1 MRRFLPIVLGLLL
14 LGAAASAQ
22 DTRRQESRKA
32 QLEKEIA
39 AINRQ
44 LKDNARS
51 SSRALTD
58 LALVRRKIA
67 ARQELI
73 AESDREIRALDDSMK
88 VRQQEIDRLQA
99 RHDTLSLYYNR
110 LVRGAYKNRDSR
122 LWYMYILSSE
132 NIGQA
137 VRRFGYLRGLSR
149 NMSEQ
154 AKRIQETAA
163 ALELEKE
170 RLAGLKEEAQV
181 LRGQRQADV
190 DALRGEEGESAG
202 LVARLEKDRRKYQ
215 NDLKKKNREVE
226 ALNREIA
233 EIIRKAT
240 AKPKSGGKSTSKGG
254 KTTST
259 AVDEKLSSSFAANKG
274 RLPWPVEGT
283 VIESYGQHY
292 HPVYKNVK
300 LPFNNGVTLAVSR
313 GAQAHAVFDGTV
325 AQVVVIPG
333 YNQSR
338 GAQAHAVFDG
348 TVAQVVVIP
357 GYNQCVLVQ
366 HGSYFT
372 FYCKLKAVSVKA
384 GEKVKT
390 GQVLGTV
397 DTLSGEDQF
406 HFQLWQERTPQN
418 PENWLR

>member
-14 LGAAASAQ
+14 VGAAVSAQ

-240 AKPKSGGKSTSKGG
+240 AKPKSGGKSTAKGG

-259 AVDEKLSSSFAANKG
+259 AVDETLSKNFAANKG

-300 LPFNNGVTLAVSR
+300 LPFNNGVTLAV
-313 GAQAHAVFDGTV
+313 A
-325 AQVVVIPG
+325 
-333 YNQSR
+333 R

>member
-137 VRRFGYLRGLSR
+137 VRRFGYLKGLSR

-240 AKPKSGGKSTSKGG
+240 AKPKSGGKSTAKGG

-259 AVDEKLSSSFAANKG
+259 AVDETLSKNFAANKG

-300 LPFNNGVTLAVSR
+300 LPFNNGVTLAV
-313 GAQAHAVFDGTV
+313 A
-325 AQVVVIPG
+325 
-333 YNQSR
+333 R

>member
-1 MRRFLPIVLGLLL
+1 MRRFLPVVLGLLL
-14 LGAAASAQ
+14 MGAAVSAQ
-22 DTRRQESRKA
+22 DTRRQETRKA

-58 LALVRRKIA
+58 LSLVRRKIA

-73 AESDREIRALDDSMK
+73 AESDREIQALNDSML
-88 VRQQEIDRLQA
+88 VRQREIDRLQA

-110 LVRGAYKNRDSR
+110 LVRSAYKNRDSR
-122 LWYMYILSSE
+122 IWYMYILSSD

-137 VRRFGYLRGLSR
+137 VRRFGYLKGLSR

-154 AKRIQETAA
+154 AKHIQETAA

-170 RLAGLKEEAQV
+170 RLAGLKADAQA
-181 LRGQRQADV
+181 LRNQRQSDV
-190 DALRGEEGESAG
+190 DALRSEEGENAS

-215 NDLKKKNREVE
+215 QDIQKKNREVE

-240 AKPKSGGKSTSKGG
+240 AKPKSSGNAKKSGG

-259 AVDEKLSSSFAANKG
+259 AVDEKLSNSFAANKG
-274 RLPWPVEGT
+274 RLPWPVEGS

-300 LPFNNGVTLAVSR
+300 MPFNNGVTLAVAR
-313 GAQAHAVFDGTV
+313 GAQVHAVFDGTV
-325 AQVVVIPG
+325 TQVVM
-333 YNQSR
+333 
-338 GAQAHAVFDG
+338 
-348 TVAQVVVIP
+348 IP

-372 FYCKLKAVSVKA
+372 FYCKLKSVSVKA
-384 GEKVKT
+384 GDQVKT

-397 DTLSGEDQF
+397 DTISGEDQF
-406 HFQLWQERTPQN
+406 HFQLWKERNPQN

>member
-14 LGAAASAQ
+14 VGAAASAQ

-137 VRRFGYLRGLSR
+137 VRRFGYLKGLSR

-215 NDLKKKNREVE
+215 NDLRKKNREVE

-240 AKPKSGGKSTSKGG
+240 AKPKSGGKSTARGG

-259 AVDEKLSSSFAANKG
+259 AVDETLSKNFAANKG

-333 YNQSR
+333 YNQ
-338 GAQAHAVFDG
+338 
-348 TVAQVVVIP
+348 
-357 GYNQCVLVQ
+357 CVLVQ

-372 FYCKLKAVSVKA
+372 FYCKLKSVTVKA

-390 GQVLGTV
+390 GQALGTV

>member
-1 MRRFLPIVLGLLL
+1 VRRSLLILLGLLL
-14 LGAAASAQ
+14 VGAAVSAQ
-22 DTRRQESRKA
+22 DTRRQENRKA

-44 LKDNARS
+44 LRDNARS
-51 SSRALTD
+51 SSQALTD
-58 LALVRRKIA
+58 LSLVRRKIA

-73 AESDREIRALDDSMK
+73 TESDREIQALDDSMK
-88 VRQQEIDRLQA
+88 VRQREIDRLQA

-110 LVRGAYKNRDSR
+110 LVKGAYKNRDSR

-137 VRRFGYLRGLSR
+137 VRRFGYLKGLSR

-154 AKRIQETAA
+154 GKRIQETAA

-170 RLAGLKEEAQV
+170 RLAV
-181 LRGQRQADV
+181 LRGEAQALRSQRQEAV
-190 DALRGEEGESAG
+190 DALRGEEAESASV
-202 LVARLEKDRRKYQ
+202 VARLEKDRKKYQ

-233 EIIRKAT
+233 AIIRRAT
-240 AKPKSGGKSTSKGG
+240 SKGSGGKAAKGG

-325 AQVVVIPG
+325 
-333 YNQSR
+333 S
-338 GAQAHAVFDG
+338 
-348 TVAQVVVIP
+348 QVVVIP

-366 HGSYFT
+366 HGAYFT
-372 FYCKLKAVSVKA
+372 FYCKLKSVTVKA

>member
-14 LGAAASAQ
+14 VGAAVSAQ

-58 LALVRRKIA
+58 LALVRRKIS

-73 AESDREIRALDDSMK
+73 AESDREICALDDSMK

-137 VRRFGYLRGLSR
+137 VRRFGYLKGLSR

-154 AKRIQETAA
+154 AKNIQETAA
-163 ALELEKE
+163 ALELEKD

-190 DALRGEEGESAG
+190 DALRGEEGESAS

-215 NDLKKKNREVE
+215 DDLRKKNREVE

-233 EIIRKAT
+233 AIIRKAT
-240 AKPKSGGKSTSKGG
+240 AKPKAGSKSTAKGG

-259 AVDEKLSSSFAANKG
+259 AVDETLSKNFASNKG

-300 LPFNNGVTLAVSR
+300 LPFNNGVTLAVAR
-313 GAQAHAVFDGTV
+313 GAQAKAVFDGTV
-325 AQVVVIPG
+325 
-333 YNQSR
+333 S
-338 GAQAHAVFDG
+338 
-348 TVAQVVVIP
+348 QVVVIP

-372 FYCKLKAVSVKA
+372 FYCKLKSVTVKA

>member
-14 LGAAASAQ
+14 VGAAVSAQ

-190 DALRGEEGESAG
+190 DALRSEEGESAS

-259 AVDEKLSSSFAANKG
+259 AVDETLSKNFAANKG

-300 LPFNNGVTLAVSR
+300 LPFNNGVTLAV
-313 GAQAHAVFDGTV
+313 A
-325 AQVVVIPG
+325 
-333 YNQSR
+333 R

>member
-14 LGAAASAQ
+14 VGAAVSAQ

-58 LALVRRKIA
+58 LALVRRKIS

-88 VRQQEIDRLQA
+88 VRQQEINRLQA

-137 VRRFGYLRGLSR
+137 VRRFGYLKGLSR

-154 AKRIQETAA
+154 AKNIQETAA
-163 ALELEKE
+163 ALELEKD

-190 DALRGEEGESAG
+190 DALRGEEGESAS

-215 NDLKKKNREVE
+215 DDLRKKNREVE

-240 AKPKSGGKSTSKGG
+240 AKPKSSGKSTAKGG

-259 AVDEKLSSSFAANKG
+259 AVDETLSKNFASNKG

-300 LPFNNGVTLAVSR
+300 LPFNNGVTLAVAR
-313 GAQAHAVFDGTV
+313 GAQAKAVFDGTV
-325 AQVVVIPG
+325 
-333 YNQSR
+333 S
-338 GAQAHAVFDG
+338 
-348 TVAQVVVIP
+348 QVVVIP

-372 FYCKLKAVSVKA
+372 FYCKLKSVTVKA

>member
-1 MRRFLPIVLGLLL
+1 MRRFLPVVLGLLL
-14 LGAAASAQ
+14 MGAAVSAQ
-22 DTRRQESRKA
+22 DTRRQETRKA
-32 QLEKEIA
+32 QLEKEID

-58 LALVRRKIA
+58 LSLVRRKIA

-73 AESDREIRALDDSMK
+73 AESDREIQALNDSMQ
-88 VRQQEIDRLQA
+88 VRQREIDRLQA

-110 LVRGAYKNRDSR
+110 LVRSAYKNRDSR
-122 LWYMYILSSE
+122 IWYMYILSSD

-137 VRRFGYLRGLSR
+137 VRRFGYLKGLSR

-154 AKRIQETAA
+154 AKHIQETAA

-170 RLAGLKEEAQV
+170 RLAGLKADAQA
-181 LRGQRQADV
+181 LRNQRQSDV
-190 DALRGEEGESAG
+190 EALRGEEGENAS

-215 NDLKKKNREVE
+215 QDLQKKNREVE

-240 AKPKSGGKSTSKGG
+240 AKPKSSGNAKKSGG

-259 AVDEKLSSSFAANKG
+259 AVDEKLSNSFAANKG
-274 RLPWPVEGT
+274 RLPWPVEGS

-300 LPFNNGVTLAVSR
+300 MPFNNGVTLAVAR
-313 GAQAHAVFDGTV
+313 GAQVHAVFDGTV
-325 AQVVVIPG
+325 TQVVM
-333 YNQSR
+333 
-338 GAQAHAVFDG
+338 
-348 TVAQVVVIP
+348 IP

-372 FYCKLKAVSVKA
+372 FYCKLKSVSVKA
-384 GEKVKT
+384 GDQVKT

-397 DTLSGEDQF
+397 DTISGEDQF
-406 HFQLWQERTPQN
+406 HFQLWKERNPQN

>member
-14 LGAAASAQ
+14 VGAAVSAQ

-58 LALVRRKIA
+58 LALVRRKIS

-137 VRRFGYLRGLSR
+137 VRRFGYLKGLSR

-154 AKRIQETAA
+154 AKNIQETAA
-163 ALELEKE
+163 ALELEKD

-190 DALRGEEGESAG
+190 DALRGEEGESAS

-215 NDLKKKNREVE
+215 DDLRKKNHEVE

-233 EIIRKAT
+233 AIIRKAT
-240 AKPKSGGKSTSKGG
+240 AKPKSSGKSTAKGG

-259 AVDEKLSSSFAANKG
+259 AVDETLSKNFASNKG

-300 LPFNNGVTLAVSR
+300 LPFNNGVTLAVAR
-313 GAQAHAVFDGTV
+313 GAQAKAVFDGTV
-325 AQVVVIPG
+325 
-333 YNQSR
+333 S
-338 GAQAHAVFDG
+338 
-348 TVAQVVVIP
+348 QVVVIP

-372 FYCKLKAVSVKA
+372 FYCKLKSVSVKA

>member
-14 LGAAASAQ
+14 VGAAVSAQ

-259 AVDEKLSSSFAANKG
+259 AVDETLSKNFAANKG

-300 LPFNNGVTLAVSR
+300 LPFNNGVTLAV
-313 GAQAHAVFDGTV
+313 A
-325 AQVVVIPG
+325 
-333 YNQSR
+333 R

>member
-14 LGAAASAQ
+14 VGAAASAQ

-44 LKDNARS
+44 LKDNAKS

-73 AESDREIRALDDSMK
+73 AESDREIHALDDSMK

-137 VRRFGYLRGLSR
+137 VRRFGYLKGLSR

-163 ALELEKE
+163 ELELEKE
-170 RLAGLKEEAQV
+170 RLQGLKDEAQI

-202 LVARLEKDRRKYQ
+202 LVARLEKDRKKYQ

-240 AKPKSGGKSTSKGG
+240 AKPKSGGKSTAKGG

-259 AVDEKLSSSFAANKG
+259 AIDETLSNSFAANKG

-300 LPFNNGVTLAVSR
+300 LPFNNGVTLAVAR
-313 GAQAHAVFDGTV
+313 GTQAK
-325 AQVVVIPG
+325 
-333 YNQSR
+333 
-338 GAQAHAVFDG
+338 AVFDG

-366 HGSYFT
+366 HGAYFT
-372 FYCKLKAVSVKA
+372 FYCKLKSVTVKA

-397 DTLSGEDQF
+397 DTISGEDQF
-406 HFQLWQERTPQN
+406 HFQLWKERNPQN

>member
-1 MRRFLPIVLGLLL
+1 MRRLIPIVLGLLL

-39 AINRQ
+39 TINRQ

-58 LALVRRKIA
+58 LSLVRRKIS

-73 AESDREIRALDDSMK
+73 AESDREIHALDDSIR
-88 VRQQEIDRLQA
+88 VRQKEIDRLQA
-99 RHDTLSLYYNR
+99 RHDTLTLYYNR
-110 LVRGAYKNRDSR
+110 LVRSAYKNRDSR
-122 LWYMYILSSE
+122 IWYMYILSSE

-137 VRRFGYLRGLSR
+137 VRRFGYLKGLSR

-154 AKRIQETAA
+154 GKRIQETAA
-163 ALELEKE
+163 ELELEKE
-170 RLAGLKEEAQV
+170 RLEGLRDAARE
-181 LRGQRQADV
+181 LRSQRQADV
-190 DALRGEEGESAG
+190 DALRTEEGESAS
-202 LVARLEKDRRKYQ
+202 LVSRLEKDRRKYQ
-215 NDLKKKNREVE
+215 DELRKKNREVE

-240 AKPKSGGKSTSKGG
+240 AKPKSGGKSTAKGG

-259 AVDEKLSSSFAANKG
+259 AIDETLSKNFAANKG
-274 RLPWPVEGT
+274 RLPWPVEGS

-300 LPFNNGVTLAVSR
+300 LPFNNGVTLAVAR
-313 GAQAHAVFDGTV
+313 GAQAKAVFDGTV
-325 AQVVVIPG
+325 
-333 YNQSR
+333 S
-338 GAQAHAVFDG
+338 
-348 TVAQVVVIP
+348 QVVVIP

-366 HGSYFT
+366 HGAYFT
-372 FYCKLKAVSVKA
+372 FYCKLKSVAVKA

-390 GQVLGTV
+390 GQVIGTV
-397 DTLSGEDQF
+397 DTISGEDQF
-406 HFQLWQERTPQN
+406 HFQLWKERTPQN

>member
-14 LGAAASAQ
+14 VGAVVSAQ

-58 LALVRRKIA
+58 LSLVRRKIA

-137 VRRFGYLRGLSR
+137 VRRFGYLKGLSR

-154 AKRIQETAA
+154 AKHIQETAA
-163 ALELEKE
+163 ALELEKD
-170 RLAGLKEEAQV
+170 RLAGLREEARV

-190 DALRGEEGESAG
+190 DALRGEEGESAS

-215 NDLKKKNREVE
+215 DELRKKNREVE

-233 EIIRKAT
+233 AIIRKAT
-240 AKPKSGGKSTSKGG
+240 AKPKAGSKSSKGG

-259 AVDEKLSSSFAANKG
+259 AVDETLSKNFASNKG

-300 LPFNNGVTLAVSR
+300 LPFNNGVTLAVAR
-313 GAQAHAVFDGTV
+313 GAQAKAVFDGTV
-325 AQVVVIPG
+325 
-333 YNQSR
+333 S
-338 GAQAHAVFDG
+338 
-348 TVAQVVVIP
+348 QVVVIP

>member
-14 LGAAASAQ
+14 VGAAVSAQ

-58 LALVRRKIA
+58 LSLVRRKIA

-137 VRRFGYLRGLSR
+137 VRRFGYLKGLSR

-154 AKRIQETAA
+154 AKHIQETAA
-163 ALELEKE
+163 ALELEKD
-170 RLAGLKEEAQV
+170 RLAGLREEAQV

-190 DALRGEEGESAG
+190 DALRSEEGESAS

-215 NDLKKKNREVE
+215 NDLRKKNREVE

-240 AKPKSGGKSTSKGG
+240 AKPKSGGKSTAKGG

-259 AVDEKLSSSFAANKG
+259 AIDETLSKNFAANKG

-300 LPFNNGVTLAVSR
+300 LPFNNGVTLAVAR
-313 GAQAHAVFDGTV
+313 GAQAKAVFDGTV
-325 AQVVVIPG
+325 
-333 YNQSR
+333 S
-338 GAQAHAVFDG
+338 
-348 TVAQVVVIP
+348 QVVVIP

-372 FYCKLKAVSVKA
+372 FYCKLKSVTVKA

-390 GQVLGTV
+390 GQVLGIV

-406 HFQLWQERTPQN
+406 HFQLWQERNPQN

>member
-1 MRRFLPIVLGLLL
+1 MRRFLPVVLVLLL
-14 LGAAASAQ
+14 TGAAVSAQ
-22 DTRRQESRKA
+22 DTRRQETRKA

-58 LALVRRKIA
+58 LSLVRRKIA

-73 AESDREIRALDDSMK
+73 AESDREIQALNDSML
-88 VRQQEIDRLQA
+88 VRQREIDRLQA

-122 LWYMYILSSE
+122 IWYMYILSSE

-137 VRRFGYLRGLSR
+137 VRRFGYLKGLSR

-163 ALELEKE
+163 VLELEKE
-170 RLAGLKEEAQV
+170 RLAGLKADAQA
-181 LRGQRQADV
+181 LRSQRQADV
-190 DALRGEEGESAG
+190 EALRGEEGESAN

-215 NDLKKKNREVE
+215 QDLQKKNREVE

-233 EIIRKAT
+233 EIVRKAT
-240 AKPKSGGKSTSKGG
+240 AKPKSSGNAGKSGG

-259 AVDEKLSSSFAANKG
+259 AVDEKLSNSFAANKG
-274 RLPWPVEGT
+274 RLPWPVEGS

-300 LPFNNGVTLAVSR
+300 MPFNNGVTLAVAR
-313 GAQAHAVFDGTV
+313 GAQVHAVFDGTV
-325 AQVVVIPG
+325 TQVVM
-333 YNQSR
+333 
-338 GAQAHAVFDG
+338 
-348 TVAQVVVIP
+348 IP
-357 GYNQCVLVQ
+357 GYNQCVMVQ

-372 FYCKLKAVSVKA
+372 FYCKLKSVSVKL
-384 GEKVKT
+384 GDKVKT

-397 DTLSGEDQF
+397 DTISGEDQF
-406 HFQLWQERTPQN
+406 HFQLWKERTPQN

>member
-1 MRRFLPIVLGLLL
+1 MRRLLPILLALLL
-14 LGAAASAQ
+14 AGAAASAQ

-39 AINRQ
+39 TINRQ
-44 LKDNARS
+44 LKDNAKS

-73 AESDREIRALDDSMK
+73 AESDREIQALNDSMRVK
-88 VRQQEIDRLQA
+88 QREIDRLQA

-122 LWYMYILSSE
+122 VWYMYILSSE

-137 VRRFGYLRGLSR
+137 VRRFGYLKGLSR

-154 AKRIQETAA
+154 GKRIQETAA
-163 ALELEKE
+163 ELEVEKE
-170 RLAGLKEEAQV
+170 RLAGLRSEAQA

-190 DALRGEEGESAG
+190 DALKGEEGESAN
-202 LVARLEKDRRKYQ
+202 LVARLEKDRKKYQ
-215 NDLKKKNREVE
+215 SDLQKKNREVE

-240 AKPKSGGKSTSKGG
+240 AKPKSSGKSTAKGG

-259 AVDEKLSSSFAANKG
+259 AVDEKLSNSFAANKG

-313 GAQAHAVFDGTV
+313 GTQAKAVFDGTV
-325 AQVVVIPG
+325 
-333 YNQSR
+333 
-338 GAQAHAVFDG
+338 
-348 TVAQVVVIP
+348 TQVVVIP

-372 FYCKLKAVSVKA
+372 FYCKLKSVTVKA
-384 GEKVKT
+384 GQQVKT

-397 DTLSGEDQF
+397 DTISGEDQF
-406 HFQLWQERTPQN
+406 HFQLWKERNPQN
-418 PENWLR
+418 PETWLK

>member
-1 MRRFLPIVLGLLL
+1 MKRLIPVVLGLLL

-39 AINRQ
+39 VINQQ
-44 LKDNARS
+44 LKDNAKS
-51 SSRALTD
+51 SSRALSD
-58 LALVRRKIA
+58 LSLVRRKIS

-73 AESDREIRALDDSMK
+73 AESDREIHALDDSIR
-88 VRQQEIDRLQA
+88 VRQKEIDRLQA
-99 RHDTLSLYYNR
+99 RHDTLTLYYNR
-110 LVRGAYKNRDSR
+110 LVRSAYKNRDSR
-122 LWYMYILSSE
+122 IWYMYILSSE

-137 VRRFGYLRGLSR
+137 VRRFGYLKGLSK

-154 AKRIQETAA
+154 ARQIQETAA
-163 ALELEKE
+163 VLEVEKE
-170 RLAGLKEEAQV
+170 RLAGLRDEART
-181 LRGQRQADV
+181 LRSQRQADV
-190 DALRGEEGESAG
+190 DALRSEEGENAS
-202 LVARLEKDRRKYQ
+202 LVARLQKDRKKYQ
-215 NDLKKKNREVE
+215 SDLQKKNREVE

-240 AKPKSGGKSTSKGG
+240 AKPKSSGTTGKSSGG

-259 AVDEKLSSSFAANKG
+259 AVDEKLSSSFASNKG

-292 HPVYKNVK
+292 HPVYKNIK
-300 LPFNNGVTLAVSR
+300 LPFNNGVTLAVPR
-313 GAQAHAVFDGTV
+313 GAQAK
-325 AQVVVIPG
+325 
-333 YNQSR
+333 
-338 GAQAHAVFDG
+338 AVFDG

-372 FYCKLKAVSVKA
+372 FYCKLKSVSVKA
-384 GEKVKT
+384 GQQVKT

-397 DTLSGEDQF
+397 DTISGEDQF
-406 HFQLWQERTPQN
+406 HFQLWKERSPQN

>member
-1 MRRFLPIVLGLLL
+1 MRRFLPILLGLLL
-14 LGAAASAQ
+14 MGAAASAQ

-44 LKDNARS
+44 LQDNARS

-58 LALVRRKIA
+58 LSLVRRKIA

-73 AESDREIRALDDSMK
+73 AESDREIQALNDSMRVK
-88 VRQQEIDRLQA
+88 QREIDRLQA

-137 VRRFGYLRGLSR
+137 VRRFGYLKGLSR

-154 AKRIQETAA
+154 GKRIQETAA

-170 RLAGLKEEAQV
+170 RLAGLRDEAQT
-181 LRGQRQADV
+181 LRRQRQADV
-190 DALRGEEGESAG
+190 DALRGEEGESAS
-202 LVARLEKDRRKYQ
+202 LVARLEKDRKKYQ

-240 AKPKSGGKSTSKGG
+240 AKPKSGGKSASKGG

-259 AVDEKLSSSFAANKG
+259 AIDETLSNNFAANKG
-274 RLPWPVEGT
+274 RLPWPVEGS

-300 LPFNNGVTLAVSR
+300 LPFNNGVTLAVAR
-313 GAQAHAVFDGTV
+313 GTQAK
-325 AQVVVIPG
+325 
-333 YNQSR
+333 
-338 GAQAHAVFDG
+338 AVFDG

-366 HGSYFT
+366 HGAYFT
-372 FYCKLKAVSVKA
+372 FYGKLKSVTVKA

-397 DTLSGEDQF
+397 DTIGGEDQF
-406 HFQLWQERTPQN
+406 HFQLWKERNPQN

>member
-1 MRRFLPIVLGLLL
+1 MRRLLPIVLMLLL
-14 LGAAASAQ
+14 TGAAVSAQ

-58 LALVRRKIA
+58 LSLVRRKIA

-73 AESDREIRALDDSMK
+73 AESDREIHALDDSMRVK
-88 VRQQEIDRLQA
+88 QREIDRLQA

-110 LVRGAYKNRDSR
+110 LVRSAYKNRDSR
-122 LWYMYILSSE
+122 VWYMYILSSQ

-137 VRRFGYLRGLSR
+137 VRRFGYLKGLSR
-149 NMSEQ
+149 NMSAQ

-163 ALELEKE
+163 ELELEKE
-170 RLAGLKEEAQV
+170 RLEGLKADAQEI
-181 LRGQRQADV
+181 RSQRQADV
-190 DALRGEEGESAG
+190 EALRGEEGESAS
-202 LVARLEKDRRKYQ
+202 LVAQLEKDRKKYQ

-240 AKPKSGGKSTSKGG
+240 AKPKSSGTAKKSSG

-259 AVDEKLSSSFAANKG
+259 AVDEKLSNSFAANKG
-274 RLPWPVEGT
+274 RLPWPVEGS

-300 LPFNNGVTLAVSR
+300 MPFNNGVTLAVAR
-313 GAQAHAVFDGTV
+313 GAQVHAVFDGTV
-325 AQVVVIPG
+325 TQVVM
-333 YNQSR
+333 
-338 GAQAHAVFDG
+338 
-348 TVAQVVVIP
+348 IP

-372 FYCKLKAVSVKA
+372 FYCKLKSVSVKA

-397 DTLSGEDQF
+397 DTISGEDQF
-406 HFQLWQERTPQN
+406 HFQLWKERTPQN
-418 PENWLR
+418 PEGWLR

>member
-1 MRRFLPIVLGLLL
+1 MRRFLPVVLGLLL
-14 LGAAASAQ
+14 VGAAVSAQ

-58 LALVRRKIA
+58 LSLVRRKIA

-73 AESDREIRALDDSMK
+73 AESDREIRALDDSMQ
-88 VRQQEIDRLQA
+88 VRQREIDRLQA

-137 VRRFGYLRGLSR
+137 VRRFGYLKGLSR

-163 ALELEKE
+163 ELELERD

-190 DALRGEEGESAG
+190 EALRAEEGESAS

-215 NDLKKKNREVE
+215 DELRRKNREVE

-233 EIIRKAT
+233 AIIRKAT
-240 AKPKSGGKSTSKGG
+240 AKPKSGGKTSKGG

-333 YNQSR
+333 YNQ
-338 GAQAHAVFDG
+338 
-348 TVAQVVVIP
+348 
-357 GYNQCVLVQ
+357 CVLVQ

-372 FYCKLKAVSVKA
+372 FYCKLKSVTVKA

-390 GQVLGTV
+390 GQALGIV

>member
-14 LGAAASAQ
+14 VGAAASAQ

-240 AKPKSGGKSTSKGG
+240 AKPKSGGKSTAKGG

-259 AVDEKLSSSFAANKG
+259 AVDETLSKNFAANKG

-300 LPFNNGVTLAVSR
+300 LPFNNGVTLAV
-313 GAQAHAVFDGTV
+313 A
-325 AQVVVIPG
+325 
-333 YNQSR
+333 R

-384 GEKVKT
+384 GEKVRT

>member
-1 MRRFLPIVLGLLL
+1 MRRFLPVVLGLLL
-14 LGAAASAQ
+14 VGAAVSAQ

-44 LKDNARS
+44 LKDNAKS

-73 AESDREIRALDDSMK
+73 AESDREIQALNDSMRVK
-88 VRQQEIDRLQA
+88 QREIDRLQA

-122 LWYMYILSSE
+122 VWYMYILSSE

-137 VRRFGYLRGLSR
+137 VRRFGYLKGLSR

-154 AKRIQETAA
+154 GKRIQETAA
-163 ALELEKE
+163 ELEVEKE
-170 RLAGLKEEAQV
+170 RLAGLRSEAQA

-190 DALRGEEGESAG
+190 DALKGEEGESAN
-202 LVARLEKDRRKYQ
+202 LVARLEKDRKKYQ
-215 NDLKKKNREVE
+215 SDLQKKNREVE

-240 AKPKSGGKSTSKGG
+240 AKPKSSGKSTAKGG

-259 AVDEKLSSSFAANKG
+259 AVDEKLSNSFAANKG

-313 GAQAHAVFDGTV
+313 GTQAKAVFDGTV
-325 AQVVVIPG
+325 
-333 YNQSR
+333 
-338 GAQAHAVFDG
+338 
-348 TVAQVVVIP
+348 TQVVVIP

-372 FYCKLKAVSVKA
+372 FYCKLKSVTVKA
-384 GEKVKT
+384 GQQVKT

-397 DTLSGEDQF
+397 DTISGEDQF
-406 HFQLWQERTPQN
+406 HFQLWKERNPQN
-418 PENWLR
+418 PETWLK

>member
-1 MRRFLPIVLGLLL
+1 MRKLIPIVLGLLL

-39 AINRQ
+39 VINQQ
-44 LKDNARS
+44 LKDNAKS
-51 SSRALTD
+51 SSRALSD
-58 LALVRRKIA
+58 LSLVRRKIS

-73 AESDREIRALDDSMK
+73 AESDREIRALDDSIRTK
-88 VRQQEIDRLQA
+88 QKEIDRLQA
-99 RHDTLSLYYNR
+99 RHDTLTLYYNR
-110 LVRGAYKNRDSR
+110 LIRSAYKNRDSR
-122 LWYMYILSSE
+122 IWYMYILSSE

-137 VRRFGYLRGLSR
+137 VRRFGYLKGLSK
-149 NMSEQ
+149 NMSDQ
-154 AKRIQETAA
+154 ARQIQETAA
-163 ALELEKE
+163 VLEVEKE
-170 RLAGLKEEAQV
+170 RLAGMRDEARA
-181 LRGQRQADV
+181 LRSQRQAAV
-190 DALRGEEGESAG
+190 DALRSEEGENAS
-202 LVARLEKDRRKYQ
+202 LVARLQKDRKKYQ
-215 NDLKKKNREVE
+215 SDLQKKNREVE

-240 AKPKSGGKSTSKGG
+240 AKPKSSGTTGKSSGG

-259 AVDEKLSSSFAANKG
+259 AVDEKLSSGFASNKG

-292 HPVYKNVK
+292 HPVYKNIK
-300 LPFNNGVTLAVSR
+300 LPFNNGVTLAVPR
-313 GAQAHAVFDGTV
+313 GAQAK
-325 AQVVVIPG
+325 
-333 YNQSR
+333 
-338 GAQAHAVFDG
+338 AVFDG

-372 FYCKLKAVSVKA
+372 FYCKLKSVTVKA
-384 GEKVKT
+384 GQQVKT

-397 DTLSGEDQF
+397 DTISGEDQF
-406 HFQLWQERTPQN
+406 HFQLWKERSPQN

>member
-14 LGAAASAQ
+14 VGAAVSAQ
-22 DTRRQESRKA
+22 DTRRQESRNA

-73 AESDREIRALDDSMK
+73 AESDREIHALDDSMR

-137 VRRFGYLRGLSR
+137 VRRFGYLKGLSR

-154 AKRIQETAA
+154 AKHIQETAA

-170 RLAGLKEEAQV
+170 RLAGLKEEAKV

-190 DALRGEEGESAG
+190 DALRGEEGESAS

-215 NDLKKKNREVE
+215 DDLRKKNREVE

-233 EIIRKAT
+233 AIIRKAT
-240 AKPKSGGKSTSKGG
+240 AKPKAGSKTAKGG

-259 AVDEKLSSSFAANKG
+259 TVDEALSKNFASNKG

-300 LPFNNGVTLAVSR
+300 LPFNNGVTLAV
-313 GAQAHAVFDGTV
+313 A
-325 AQVVVIPG
+325 
-333 YNQSR
+333 R

-372 FYCKLKAVSVKA
+372 FYCKLKAVTVKA

>member
-1 MRRFLPIVLGLLL
+1 MRRFLPIFLGLLL
-14 LGAAASAQ
+14 VGAAASAQ

-58 LALVRRKIA
+58 LSLVRRKIA

-137 VRRFGYLRGLSR
+137 VRRFGYLKGLSR

-154 AKRIQETAA
+154 GKRIQETAA
-163 ALELEKE
+163 ELELEKE
-170 RLAGLKEEAQV
+170 RLAGLREEAQA

-190 DALRGEEGESAG
+190 DALRGEEGESAS

-215 NDLKKKNREVE
+215 DELRKKNREVE

-233 EIIRKAT
+233 AIIRKAT
-240 AKPKSGGKSTSKGG
+240 AKPKSGSKSSKGG

-333 YNQSR
+333 YNQ
-338 GAQAHAVFDG
+338 
-348 TVAQVVVIP
+348 
-357 GYNQCVLVQ
+357 CVLVQ

-384 GEKVKT
+384 GDKVKT
-390 GQVLGTV
+390 GQALGTV

>member
-1 MRRFLPIVLGLLL
+1 MRRFLPVVLGLLL
-14 LGAAASAQ
+14 MGAAVSAQ
-22 DTRRQESRKA
+22 DTRRQETRKA

-58 LALVRRKIA
+58 LSLVRRKIA

-73 AESDREIRALDDSMK
+73 AESDREIQALNDSMQ
-88 VRQQEIDRLQA
+88 VRQREIDRLQA

-110 LVRGAYKNRDSR
+110 LVRSAYKNRDSR
-122 LWYMYILSSE
+122 IWYMYILSSD

-137 VRRFGYLRGLSR
+137 VRRFGYLKGLSR

-154 AKRIQETAA
+154 AKHIQETAA
-163 ALELEKE
+163 SLELEKE
-170 RLAGLKEEAQV
+170 RLAGLKADAQA
-181 LRGQRQADV
+181 LRNQRQSDV
-190 DALRGEEGESAG
+190 DALRSEEGENAS

-215 NDLKKKNREVE
+215 QDLQKKNREVE

-240 AKPKSGGKSTSKGG
+240 AKPKSSGNAKKSGG

-259 AVDEKLSSSFAANKG
+259 AVDEKLSNSFAANKG
-274 RLPWPVEGT
+274 RLPWPVEGS

-300 LPFNNGVTLAVSR
+300 MPFNNGVTLAVAR
-313 GAQAHAVFDGTV
+313 GAQVHAVFDGTV
-325 AQVVVIPG
+325 TQVVM
-333 YNQSR
+333 
-338 GAQAHAVFDG
+338 
-348 TVAQVVVIP
+348 IP

-372 FYCKLKAVSVKA
+372 FYCKLKSVSVKA
-384 GEKVKT
+384 GDQVKT

-397 DTLSGEDQF
+397 DTISGEDQF
-406 HFQLWQERTPQN
+406 HFQLWKERNPQN

>member
-1 MRRFLPIVLGLLL
+1 MRRLIPIVLGLLL

-39 AINRQ
+39 VINKQ
-44 LKDNARS
+44 LKDNAQS

-58 LALVRRKIA
+58 LSLVRRKIS

-73 AESDREIRALDDSMK
+73 AESDREIHALDDSIRVK
-88 VRQQEIDRLQA
+88 QKEIDRLQA

-110 LVRGAYKNRDSR
+110 LVRSAYKNRDSR
-122 LWYMYILSSE
+122 IWYMYILSSE

-137 VRRFGYLRGLSR
+137 VRRFGYLKGLSK
-149 NMSEQ
+149 NMSDQ
-154 AKRIQETAA
+154 ARQIQETAA
-163 ALELEKE
+163 VLEVEKE
-170 RLAGLKEEAQV
+170 RLAVMRDDART
-181 LRGQRQADV
+181 LRSQRQADV
-190 DALRGEEGESAG
+190 DALRSEEGESAS
-202 LVARLEKDRRKYQ
+202 LVARLQKDRKKYQ
-215 NDLKKKNREVE
+215 SDLQKKNREVE

-240 AKPKSGGKSTSKGG
+240 AKPKTSSGTNKNTGG

-274 RLPWPVEGT
+274 RLPWPVEGS

-300 LPFNNGVTLAVSR
+300 LPFNNGVTLAVAR
-313 GAQAHAVFDGTV
+313 GTQAK
-325 AQVVVIPG
+325 
-333 YNQSR
+333 
-338 GAQAHAVFDG
+338 AVFDG

-372 FYCKLKAVSVKA
+372 FYCKLKSVSVKA
-384 GEKVKT
+384 GQQVKT

-397 DTLSGEDQF
+397 DTISGEDQF
-406 HFQLWQERTPQN
+406 HFQLWKERSPQN